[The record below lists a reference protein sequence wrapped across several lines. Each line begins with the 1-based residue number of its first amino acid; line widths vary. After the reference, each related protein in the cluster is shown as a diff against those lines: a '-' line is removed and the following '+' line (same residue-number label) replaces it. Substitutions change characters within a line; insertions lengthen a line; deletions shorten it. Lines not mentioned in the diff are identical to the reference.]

1 MALAGMIATDRDA
14 LVCDMAE
21 TYGVFDIQALPV
33 TALAT
38 HAVGLR
44 ENSRIKMRLSG
55 AKVPQTDFL
64 LAAAVDRLSMLLWA
78 KTKDGQN
85 GRNRPKS
92 LVEIL
97 SGEGRKDGDVQSFDS
112 PEDFEAEWARRTG
125 VSHG

>member
-1 MALAGMIATDRDA
+1 MIATDRNA

-21 TYGVFDIQALPV
+21 TYGIFDLQALPV
-33 TALAT
+33 STLAAL
-38 HAVGLR
+38 AVGLR
-44 ENSRIKMRLSG
+44 GDSRIKMRLSG
-55 AKVPQTDFL
+55 EKATRQDMMQ
-64 LAAAVDRLSMLLWA
+64 AAMVDRLSMLLWA